1 MKVRHQGI
9 DLFRIIAALMVVA
22 IHTFP
27 FNSLSPFLDEMI
39 TLTLFR
45 VAVPF
50 FFMTTGFYL
59 IGPYANNKSYYY
71 GEKIKQFLL
80 KISKIYLLVVLL
92 YLPLSILNGTIS
104 SKTTLLE
111 WLKMLIF
118 DGTLYHLWYFPGIIV
133 GTLLVFYLLKYVT
146 FNHVFFLSIPLYVIG
161 LLGDSWYGII
171 KQIPLLAKIY
181 DKLFEISEMTRN
193 GLFFTPLFLCLG
205 AYLYLERQKERRGV
219 KELSLFFLITIA
231 MMLVE
236 SIFLHRLFVVRHD
249 SMYLLLPVVMY
260 FLYLLLLNWQPK
272 LRIKQVQNLS
282 LLIYIIHP
290 LVIVV
295 VHTIS
300 NKLTFMKFS
309 LLYYLLVAVGSYILS
324 RLLLSI
330 FKQKDKIKETS

>member
-1 MKVRHQGI
+1 
-9 DLFRIIAALMVVA
+9 
-22 IHTFP
+22 
-27 FNSLSPFLDEMI
+27 
-39 TLTLFR
+39 
-45 VAVPF
+45 
-50 FFMTTGFYL
+50 MTTGFYL

-111 WLKMLIF
+111 WLKLLIF

-133 GTLLVFYLLKYVT
+133 GTFLVFSLLKYVT
-146 FNHVFFLSIPLYVIG
+146 FNHVFFLSIALYVIG

-193 GLFFTPLFLCLG
+193 GLFFTPLFLCIG
-205 AYLYLERQKERRGV
+205 AYLYLERQKEKRSV
-219 KELSLFFLITIA
+219 KELSLFFLITLA

-272 LRIKQVQNLS
+272 LKIKQVQNLS

-300 NKLTFMKFS
+300 NKLIFMKFS
-309 LLYYLLVAVGSYILS
+309 LLYYLLVVVGSY
-324 RLLLSI
+324 
-330 FKQKDKIKETS
+330 FV